1 VRRVASDECLFL
13 RLYHIS
19 THAHQ
24 FLLCCE
30 CITRCQVSMPEKAV
44 KLVCEF
50 LFGYVGQATV
60 SSPAVFSP
68 PSGFCHVEFQNAC
81 ISV

>member
-1 VRRVASDECLFL
+1 MVNNFSNIFL
-13 RLYHIS
+13 MLQMMIFCI
-19 THAHQ
+19 TEV